1 MSMKIRKEESVS
13 IEGVKHWVKVALRH
27 GHQYPVIILHGGPGG
42 YNYIFEREPGLLLE
56 ESLDIIYYEQR
67 GCGRSEKPL
76 DNDYSVERLVQDLY
90 CLLKHLNLKKVVLL
104 GYSFGAEL
112 AAEFAIKYPN
122 HVRKLILQ
130 APTDFSQM
138 ENMFEIQYRG
148 FKELG
153 ANFVSVN
160 TPDILIKYDQMWASV
175 NEELVNKFLF
185 FNQERATAMR
195 TLWQES
201 GLINTGE
208 MSQQVFNR
216 RRQTPLLEA
225 IKHISAPTLILIGK
239 HDKNVGVELARNF
252 HKNIENSEF
261 HIFENSGHFPD
272 FEEPERYAEIVK
284 HFILND

>member
-1 MSMKIRKEESVS
+1 VSMKIRKEESVS
-13 IEGVKHWVKVALRH
+13 IEDVNHWVKVALKH

-42 YNYIFEREPGLLLE
+42 YNYVFEREPGPLLE

-67 GCGRSEKPL
+67 GCGRSEKPF

-90 CLLKHLNLKKVVLL
+90 CLLKHLNLQKVVLL

-112 AAEFAIKYPN
+112 ATEFAIKYPN
-122 HVRKLILQ
+122 HVHKLILQ

-138 ENMFEIQYRG
+138 DNMFEIQYRG
-148 FKELG
+148 FKDLG
-153 ANFVSVN
+153 ANFIFSN
-160 TPDILIKYDQMWASV
+160 ASNILTKYDQMWASV

-185 FNQERATAMR
+185 FNQERGTAMR
-195 TLWQES
+195 VLWQAS

-216 RRQTPLLEA
+216 RRQTPLLED
-225 IKHISAPTLILIGK
+225 IKHINAPTLILIGK

-252 HKNIENSEF
+252 HDNIENSEF

-272 FEEPERYAEIVK
+272 FEEPERYVEVVK
-284 HFILND
+284 RFILND